1 MNTDKATERAEILGT
16 KAGQNAAQWAIH
28 DLWGGR
34 ATKEERET
42 AESVLKR
49 LDEGDPR
56 IYDSFALPDLS
67 GEWAGDPTPHDLFMD
82 CIGYEYFPDIDG
94 HQETLDALCTTWEQ
108 AVSDAFFSTLEES
121 ARNFLSEEVTA

>member
-16 KAGQNAAQWAIH
+16 KAGQNAAQWAIQ

-34 ATKEERET
+34 ATREERET
-42 AESVLKR
+42 AESVLKQ
-49 LDEGDPR
+49 LDEGNPR
-56 IYDSFALPDLS
+56 IYDSFTLPDLS
-67 GEWAGDPTPHDLFMD
+67 GEWAGDPTPHTLFED
-82 CIGYEYFPDIDG
+82 CTGYEYFPDIDD

>member
-1 MNTDKATERAEILGT
+1 MNIDKATQTAEILGT
-16 KAGQNAAQWAIH
+16 KAGQNAAQWAIQ

-34 ATKEERET
+34 STRGERET
-42 AESVLKR
+42 AESVLKQ
-49 LDEGDPR
+49 LDEGDP
-56 IYDSFALPDLS
+56 
-67 GEWAGDPTPHDLFMD
+67 TPHTLFED
-82 CIGYEYFPDIDG
+82 CTGYEYFPDIDD